1 MDWTQIDAV
10 LFDFD
15 GTLAPNLDLPGMRKA
30 VVAFTLECGVPPA
43 VFDGQYIVEIIDVS
57 TAWLREQSVP
67 SVPAAEYSARAHGI
81 VAGLELDAA
90 SRTRPFEGV
99 RSLLLRLADS
109 GVRTG
114 VVTRNCRQ
122 AVMETFPDILE
133 HVDAVHAR
141 GDVDYLKPD
150 PRHLQAALSALGCD
164 SARAMM
170 VGDGALDMQV
180 GKVLGM
186 YCVGV
191 LSGSSDKDRL
201 TAAGADRVLDSCL
214 DLDLP

>member
-1 MDWTQIDAV
+1 MDWTHIDAV

-43 VFDGQYIVEIIDVS
+43 VFDGQYIVEIIEVS
-57 TAWLREQSVP
+57 KAWLLAQAGSP
-67 SVPAAEYSARAHGI
+67 ITATEYYDRAHQI
-81 VAGLELDAA
+81 VAEIELEAA
-90 SRTRPFEGV
+90 ARTRPFDGV
-99 RSLLLRLADS
+99 RSLLLRLAS
-109 GVRTG
+109 TGIRTG

-150 PRHLQAALSALGCD
+150 PRHLQVALSALGCD
-164 SARAMM
+164 SARSMM
-170 VGDGALDMQV
+170 VGDGVLDMEV
-180 GKVLGM
+180 GKALGM

-191 LSGSSDKDRL
+191 LSGSSDRAGL
-201 TAAGADRVLDSCL
+201 IAAGADRILGNCL
-214 DLDLP
+214 ELGSS